1 MEVLK
6 SGDALEKQVLEDA
19 RTKASR
25 ILAEAEREC
34 AALRQEWQ
42 RKTEEEVRRIEAER
56 DARIRAV
63 RQELE
68 SSLPLDSMRA
78 RLAYMQEAI
87 ERALKEYFAA
97 LKPAELARIVGG
109 MLKRMPPVFQGAK
122 ATASVSGMPALE
134 VQRLVEEN
142 VPGIQVQEVKEMART
157 PGAAEAVDSG
167 IVLET
172 TDGRVRFRGTLQE
185 LKAQLL
191 ENYREE
197 LAAALLGRDV

>member
-34 AALRQEWQ
+34 ATVREEWK
-42 RKTEEEVRRIEAER
+42 RRTEEDIRRIEAER
-56 DARIRAV
+56 DARIRAL

-68 SSLPLDSMRA
+68 SSLPLDFMRA
-78 RLAYMQEAI
+78 RLSHIQECVD
-87 ERALKEYFAA
+87 RALKEYFAG
-97 LKPAELARIVGG
+97 LPPAQLARILGG
-109 MLKRMPPVFQGAK
+109 MMKKMPPVFKG
-122 ATASVSGMPALE
+122 ATAVAHVTGMPPEDAR
-134 VQRLVEEN
+134 RLVEQS
-142 VPGIQVQEVKEMART
+142 VPGIHLRDVKEAPQT
-157 PGAAEAVDSG
+157 AAADGAERG

-172 TDGRVRFRGTLQE
+172 ADGRVRFRGTLRE
-185 LKAQLL
+185 LSLQLL
-191 ENYREE
+191 EANREE

>member
-42 RKTEEEVRRIEAER
+42 RRIEEDVRRIEAER

-68 SSLPLDSMRA
+68 SSMPLDAMRA
-78 RLAYMQEAI
+78 RLAYMQEAVD
-87 ERALKEYFAA
+87 RALTEHFAG
-97 LKPAELARIVGG
+97 LKPADLARIIGG
-109 MLKRMPPVFQGAK
+109 MLKRMPPVFRGAK
-122 ATASVSGMPALE
+122 AIASAWGMRAQD
-134 VQRLVEEN
+134 VKRCVEEN
-142 VPGIQVQEVKEMART
+142 VPGIQVQEVKEMAQASDT
-157 PGAAEAVDSG
+157 AASGDVG

-185 LKAQLL
+185 LRAQLL
-191 ENYREE
+191 ENNREE